1 MGGGG
6 KGSSQQQSSFT
17 PPPWA
22 LAGGQQ
28 SVETAQQ
35 LSQTPF
41 GIPTQPIAGLSPQQ
55 QEAMQTVEN
64 VQGMT
69 NPFFEGATA
78 LDVAGANPNIAQ
90 YFGAES
96 AGVVPELK
104 NIFGQQMS
112 KATGDWQQQAGGVGA
127 DRIAVAQSQLANQ
140 QGLAAG
146 QTLSDIMRNA

>member
-35 LSQTPF
+35 LAQTPF
-41 GIPTQPIAGLSPQQ
+41 EIPVQPIASLQPQQ
-55 QEAMQTVEN
+55 QEALQTVEN
-64 VQGMT
+64 LQGVT
-69 NPFFEGATA
+69 NPFFQAGTNLEVSGAQ
-78 LDVAGANPNIAQ
+78 PNIGQ
-90 YFGAES
+90 YYGAET
-96 AGVVPELK
+96 AGVVPQLK
-104 NIFGQQMS
+104 NIFGQQMAQ
-112 KATGDWQQQAGGVGA
+112 ATGNWQQQAGGTGA

-146 QTLSDIMRNA
+146 QT